1 MSTPSAL
8 LPAARGEGGRRP
20 DEGRRALAALAS
32 RFRYP
37 SSPDLQSIYTSTFDL
52 APSCSPYLGA
62 HLFADDSGDRARLM
76 TGLRAAGIGGDELPD
91 HIAEVLAHAPQ
102 FSEEEW
108 RELVPLV
115 LVPALTR
122 MDALLRQTA
131 NPYRHAVAEALALC
145 RGETSC

>member
-1 MSTPSAL
+1 MSACVILS
-8 LPAARGEGGRRP
+8 REDGEGSPAIRVK
-20 DEGRRALAALAS
+20 LAALAS

-37 SSPDLQSIYTSTFDL
+37 DSDRDLQAVYTTTFDL
-52 APSCSPYLGA
+52 APSCSPYLGT

-76 TGLRAAGIGGDELPD
+76 IGLRAAGVGGDELPD
-91 HIAEVLAHAPQ
+91 HIAEVLAHAPK
-102 FSEEEW
+102 FREEEW
-108 RELVPLV
+108 SELVPLV

-122 MDALLRQTA
+122 MDALLRETA